1 MRLSASR
8 ARLSDRRLSSHRTSG
23 DESPA
28 QQAHRLLQQVIAT
41 EASAQLTAKEMLQR
55 AVVLAVAEAEE
66 KLLKEAAKASIPKIP
81 EPPPQILV
89 RTTSSLSYSES
100 SSIMSELKPH
110 DGLELPPVRLLRSSW
125 LLKRAATARVAV
137 ENARAY
143 GQSATEYEFRRY
155 KLPRRQD
162 LEKDPALAAEAFL
175 TAAEVAALEVNNK
188 GDAARQQM
196 AVVSVSYAWET
207 SEHPDPCLET
217 LFSLA
222 DAITRAQRRPISKMR
237 SLPLE
242 VGIFFDWA
250 SLPQHPRAAPE
261 EAAFRS
267 ALSRMQTW
275 YSHSQTTTLLVTRE
289 LASDARPY
297 AERGY
302 HSPVSSI
309 EPVAPRR
316 HTLLTQVTRWI
327 SVLADGPRLSAAYPC
342 STSVA
347 AARCSGR
354 RSSTRAASACWRAA
368 WRHRCRSIR
377 WSGSWRRS
385 TLPTGQTARWYS
397 SSTLRRGARA

>member
-41 EASAQLTAKEMLQR
+41 EASAHLTAKEMLQR

-162 LEKDPALAAEAFL
+162 LEKDPALAAEAL
-175 TAAEVAALEVNNK
+175 CCAAHTSSPHCRRVAV
-188 GDAARQQM
+188 
-196 AVVSVSYAWET
+196 
-207 SEHPDPCLET
+207 
-217 LFSLA
+217 
-222 DAITRAQRRPISKMR
+222 TRTTPLQ
-237 SLPLE
+237 LPLP
-242 VGIFFDWA
+242 VMGPVVLKA
-250 SLPQHPRAAPE
+250 C
-261 EAAFRS
+261 
-267 ALSRMQTW
+267 
-275 YSHSQTTTLLVTRE
+275 VT
-289 LASDARPY
+289 
-297 AERGY
+297 G
-302 HSPVSSI
+302 V
-309 EPVAPRR
+309 
-316 HTLLTQVTRWI
+316 Q
-327 SVLADGPRLSAAYPC
+327 SV
-342 STSVA
+342 
-347 AARCSGR
+347 
-354 RSSTRAASACWRAA
+354 
-368 WRHRCRSIR
+368 
-377 WSGSWRRS
+377 
-385 TLPTGQTARWYS
+385 PTD
-397 SSTLRRGARA
+397 L